1 MMEKLEARGQRL
13 AAEKQAE
20 AIARVA
26 ERAGE
31 ALAGVVSTAQA
42 DGVELT
48 GRGLERRLLDEP
60 QLRWIGSMGR

>member
-31 ALAGVVSTAQA
+31 ALAAVVSTAQA

-60 QLRWIGSMGR
+60 QLRWIGSLGR